1 MFRATVGRPTRQSDS
16 GDVAMQDLPASVL
29 DDEEAIQHL
38 EGHHGDGEEVER
50 SDHLPVIPEEGQPS
64 FAGVTAAPNTLQIPS
79 DGSLGDREAEFL
91 EFSMDLGC
99 SPGRILFGKAAD
111 ECPNFGSSFR
121 SASRCSRLPLP
132 EESKSRPM
140 PADDCLWFDRY

>member
-1 MFRATVGRPTRQSDS
+1 VSGHVEVQNLPT
-16 GDVAMQDLPASVL
+16 SVFN
-29 DDEEAIQHL
+29 DEEAVQHL
-38 EGHHGDGEEVER
+38 EGHRGYGEEVER

-64 FAGVTAAPNTLQIPS
+64 LARITAAPNPLQIPGY
-79 DGSLGDREAEFL
+79 GSFGDNEAQFL
-91 EFSMDLGC
+91 ECSMDPGR
-99 SPGRILFGKAAD
+99 SPGRILFGQAAD

-121 SASRCSRLPLP
+121 SVSRCSRLPLP